1 VRPRTLLIL
10 GVLSVT
16 VAGCGEAA
24 IAGTPTTTSAPAT
37 ATGAPTPDPASLLT
51 QRDGATNVAPYAAA
65 LNALQPAC
73 TQDRAGIAGLGDA
86 GLTDLE
92 KNGIRDETR
101 LTVLQHLRDS
111 IPASG
116 GRTDCAGVLAAYL
129 VLRES
134 PGN

>member
-1 VRPRTLLIL
+1 MRPRTLLIL
-10 GVLSVT
+10 GALGVT
-16 VAGCGEAA
+16 LAGCGEAA
-24 IAGTPTTTSAPAT
+24 GATTPASISAPAT
-37 ATGAPTPDPASLLT
+37 ATEAPTPDPASLLT
-51 QRDGATNVAPYAAA
+51 QRDGAADVAPYAAT
-65 LNALQPAC
+65 LNQLQAAC

-86 GLTDLE
+86 GLADLQ

-111 IPASG
+111 IPASA
-116 GRTDCAGVLAAYL
+116 GRTDCAGILTAYL